1 MINLYELEKGIF
13 ITVDDLSDS
22 IIIINYKK
30 NTITFV
36 INENGKIKE
45 IEYFVPDLKERL
57 NLHDR
62 KKWIAKGYY
71 LNLTDDTKRI
81 LKRLKDNI
89 DWIKDEY
96 LRVKIKKILK
106 NIQLDDQ

>member
-45 IEYFVPDLKERL
+45 IEYFVPDLKKRL
-57 NLHDR
+57 NLNLNDR
-62 KKWIAKGYY
+62 KNWIAKGYY
-71 LNLTDDTKRI
+71 LSLTDDTKRI
-81 LKRLKDNI
+81 LRRLKSIVDLI
-89 DWIKDEY
+89 DDTY
-96 LRVKIKKILK
+96 LRVKIKKVLE
-106 NIQLDDQ
+106 NVQL

>member
-1 MINLYELEKGIF
+1 MIDLYELEKGIF
-13 ITVDDLSDS
+13 ITVDDLPDS

-45 IEYFVPDLKERL
+45 IEYFVPDLKKRL

-62 KKWIAKGYY
+62 KKWIVKGFY
-71 LNLTDDTKRI
+71 LNLTDDTKKI
-81 LKRLKDNI
+81 LRRLKDNI

-96 LRVKIKKILK
+96 LRVKIKNILK
-106 NIQLDDQ
+106 NIQLND